1 MLYFYFLLFSKQK
14 KNINSVYLLCIF
26 LVLFFL
32 NKILDLNKNNQKRL
46 TSNISECRKL
56 FNSTD
61 LRTKE
66 MFLMIES
73 VIGIRNTKLL
83 FSSISTTFWLICDR
97 SRCTHKSINYLLK
110 FGTQNFETSQ
120 KRNLISK
127 IDSPSSKW
135 THFLT
140 RSELFIL
147 RLLGLYLSI
156 VLLYGILLVQ
166 TKFPTLKQ
174 FEVDGWP
181 YVWPLWWW
189 SIPRKT

>member
-83 FSSISTTFWLICDR
+83 FSLISTTFWQICDR
-97 SRCTHKSINYLLK
+97 WHKSMNYLLK

-120 KRNLISK
+120 KRNLVSK
-127 IDSPSSKW
+127 TDSPSSRW
-135 THFLT
+135 TPLLT
-140 RSELFIL
+140 RRELFIL

-156 VLLYGILLVQ
+156 VLLYEILLVQ
-166 TKFPTLKQ
+166 TKFPTLKH
-174 FEVDGWP
+174 FKRG
-181 YVWPLWWW
+181 L
-189 SIPRKT
+189 